1 MNEARELGESEEQCA
16 TQIFEGMT
24 MIFKDSDKG
33 VSLVKMSGE
42 GQEGMSSMY
51 NGDFCGE

>member
-1 MNEARELGESEEQCA
+1 MRAK
-16 TQIFEGMT
+16 QIFEGMT